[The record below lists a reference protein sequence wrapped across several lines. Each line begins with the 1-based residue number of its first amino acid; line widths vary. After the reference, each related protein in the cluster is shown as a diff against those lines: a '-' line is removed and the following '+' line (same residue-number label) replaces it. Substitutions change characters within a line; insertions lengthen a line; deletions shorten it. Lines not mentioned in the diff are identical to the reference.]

1 MAYLSDF
8 DISGYGLS
16 AQRFRMNVISSNIA
30 NANTTRTAEG
40 GPYRRREVIFK
51 AKDFDQL
58 ANNYKSKDFD
68 ELLNEQINKNN
79 NFLKYE
85 NPLDDPSSP
94 KNAKPA
100 IQSVVVDKVVRDD
113 KDFRMKYDPSH
124 PDANAEG
131 YVAYPNINPVIEM
144 ADLIEATRAYQ
155 ANVSAFT
162 STKTIAQSAIDLLR
176 G

>member
-51 AKDFDQL
+51 AIDFDKQL
-58 ANNYKSKDFD
+58 NNTINSKNDF
-68 ELLNEQINKNN
+68 LQN
-79 NFLKYE
+79 E
-85 NPLDDPSSP
+85 NPLDDPDAP
-94 KNAKPA
+94 DFPKPA
-100 IQSVVVDKVVRDD
+100 LMSVIVDKVVRDD
-113 KDFRMKYDPSH
+113 KDFKLKFDPNH
-124 PDANAEG
+124 PDADAKG
-131 YVAYPNINPVIEM
+131 YIMLPNINPVIEM

-155 ANVSAFT
+155 ANVSAFQ
-162 STKTIAQSAIDLLR
+162 SAKTIANSAIDMLK
-176 G
+176 

>member
-51 AKDFDQL
+51 ATDFD
-58 ANNYKSKDFD
+58 K
-68 ELLNEQINKNN
+68 LLNEQINKDN

-85 NPLDDPSSP
+85 NPLNDPSSP
-94 KNAKPA
+94 EEAKPA

-124 PDANAEG
+124 PDANAQG
-131 YVAYPNINPVIEM
+131 YVAYPNVNPVIEM

-155 ANVSAFT
+155 ANVGAFT
-162 STKTIAQSAIDLLR
+162 SAKTIAQSAIDLLR

>member
-51 AKDFDQL
+51 ATDFD
-58 ANNYKSKDFD
+58 K
-68 ELLNEQINKNN
+68 LLNEQINKDN

-85 NPLDDPSSP
+85 NPLNDPSSP
-94 KNAKPA
+94 EEAKPA

-131 YVAYPNINPVIEM
+131 YVAYPNVNPVIEM

-162 STKTIAQSAIDLLR
+162 SAKTIAQSAIDLVR

>member
-51 AKDFDQL
+51 ATDFD
-58 ANNYKSKDFD
+58 K
-68 ELLNEQINKNN
+68 LLNEQINKDN

-85 NPLDDPSSP
+85 NPLNDPSSP
-94 KNAKPA
+94 EEAKPA

-131 YVAYPNINPVIEM
+131 YVAYPNVNPVIEM

-162 STKTIAQSAIDLLR
+162 SAKTIAQSAIYLLR
-176 G
+176 V

>member
-51 AKDFDQL
+51 ATDF
-58 ANNYKSKDFD
+58 NK
-68 ELLNEQINKNN
+68 LLNEQINKDN

-85 NPLDDPSSP
+85 NPLNDPSSP
-94 KNAKPA
+94 EEAKPA
-100 IQSVVVDKVVRDD
+100 IQSVIVNKVVRDD

-131 YVAYPNINPVIEM
+131 YVAYPNVNPVIEM

-162 STKTIAQSAIDLLR
+162 SAKTIAQSAIDLLR

>member
-51 AKDFDQL
+51 ATDFD
-58 ANNYKSKDFD
+58 K
-68 ELLNEQINKNN
+68 LLNEQINKDN

-85 NPLDDPSSP
+85 NPLNDPSSP
-94 KNAKPA
+94 EEAKPA

-131 YVAYPNINPVIEM
+131 YVAYPNVNPVIEM
-144 ADLIEATRAYQ
+144 ADLIEATRSYQ

-162 STKTIAQSAIDLLR
+162 SAKTIAQSAIDLLR